1 MNFLILLLAD
11 VNTDRPVTACNLSAH
26 PVKQRAC
33 KVILTKLHISNIDTS
48 EETFA
53 VSRYCDVI

>member
-1 MNFLILLLAD
+1 MVLLLVV

-26 PVKQRAC
+26 PVKQRAY
-33 KVILTKLHISNIDTS
+33 KVILTKLQISNIDTS
-48 EETFA
+48 EERFA